1 MVRTVVSLDPE
12 DKAWLDRVAQD
23 ERVTM
28 TEIVRRAIRRLR
40 DQSGEP
46 RKNFDALLAE
56 TAGIWR
62 EGDGLKCQQKLRAE
76 WDKQR

>member
-1 MVRTVVSLDPE
+1 MIRTIVSLDPE

-23 ERVTM
+23 EHVAM

-46 RKNFDALLAE
+46 QQNFDALLAD
-56 TAGIWR
+56 TSGLWR
-62 EGDGLKCQQKLRAE
+62 VGDGLKVQQKMRAE
-76 WDKQR
+76 WDKQ